1 MTRFAPYVA
10 PPLIFST
17 TACIDPFL
25 SLILL
30 TNTLGTQFYYELSV
44 PDKTDFR
51 ITGFRICIVTYLICY
66 RVQRIVTF
74 CFCFNMFFCALLQS
88 AIKDGL

>member
-1 MTRFAPYVA
+1 MQWYSIFDKKNPGRAMARFAPYVA

-30 TNTLGTQFYYELSV
+30 TNTLKLSFTTNCVFPIKLIFELLDSV
-44 PDKTDFR
+44 F
-51 ITGFRICIVTYLICY
+51 
-66 RVQRIVTF
+66 
-74 CFCFNMFFCALLQS
+74 AL
-88 AIKDGL
+88 